1 MLKSVL
7 RKLQVVGGSTLTV
20 SLPKEWAKATAMK
33 GGDYVAVIP
42 QQDGSLVLAPRENI
56 EIIPSSSEISIDT
69 KLDPVEAGRE
79 LIAEY
84 LSGYDTITVKFAEG
98 TSEHRAL
105 IKQFSRK
112 KLIGAEIIN
121 ETSEQLVVQ
130 CFVGPKELPIK
141 KATRRMG
148 AITLSMVNDA
158 IEALK
163 LDDKE
168 LARNVVE
175 RDDEVDR
182 FYLFGVRQLKMAVTN
197 QAILKDV
204 GFLNVNECLGYR
216 IVMKSIERAA
226 DHAARISNV
235 IESREKPLDDIAD
248 IEKMRKLAV
257 KVFTEILDSLRKS
270 DGRRAN
276 KALVGVDKTRIMYDK
291 LSQKLLKLRRT
302 NQEVWGLETVIESLK
317 KIADY
322 GEDIAE
328 VVINSS
334 SDESSGR

>member
-1 MLKSVL
+1 MKNTL

-20 SLPKEWAKATAMK
+20 SLPREWAKATAMK
-33 GGDYVAVIP
+33 GGDYVAVMP
-42 QQDGSLVLAPRENI
+42 QQDGSLILAPRENL
-56 EIIPSSSEISIDT
+56 EDIPSSSEITIDT
-69 KLDPVEAGRE
+69 KIDPVEAGRE
-79 LIAEY
+79 LIAQY

-98 TSEHRAL
+98 TSDHRAM
-105 IKQFSRK
+105 IKQFSRR

-148 AITLSMVNDA
+148 AITISMVNDA
-158 IEALK
+158 IHALK
-163 LDDKE
+163 LGDKD
-168 LARNVVE
+168 LAHTVVE

-182 FYLFGVRQLKMAVTN
+182 FYLFGVRQLKMAVMN

-204 GFLNVNECLGYR
+204 GFSSIGECLGYR
-216 IVMKSIERAA
+216 IVMKSMERAA

-235 IESREKPLDDIAD
+235 VESREKPLDLMGD
-248 IEKMRKLAV
+248 IEKLRKLSV
-257 KVFTEILDSLRKS
+257 KVFAEILDSLQKS

-334 SDESSGR
+334 SDGASGR